1 MPPMRPTGFPNR
13 RNLRSRVWP
22 SLRRRG
28 NSAECAGVNGMG
40 SFSALLPRAPP
51 CHSASV
57 PPAARRRIGNSPRW
71 RPARCLWACH
81 CSRAPVAR
89 RMANVAVPWLT
100 HFYQDVPGFF
110 WFEEGYR
117 RMLET
122 LPRTSPSVFVEI
134 GSFHGRSTA
143 YLAVEALN
151 RGIPV
156 TIHCVD
162 SWQFPTPSEG
172 AEARRDFGQHLAPV
186 AVLLGERFVVH
197 AMRSDEA
204 SRKFDDGS
212 VDVV

>member
-1 MPPMRPTGFPNR
+1 
-13 RNLRSRVWP
+13 
-22 SLRRRG
+22 
-28 NSAECAGVNGMG
+28 
-40 SFSALLPRAPP
+40 
-51 CHSASV
+51 
-57 PPAARRRIGNSPRW
+57 
-71 RPARCLWACH
+71 
-81 CSRAPVAR
+81 
-89 RMANVAVPWLT
+89 MANVAVPWLT

-212 VDVV
+212 VDVVWIDGDHAHDAVVSDIRAWFPKLRSGGWMGGDDWCMRPVQQAVFEEFGTNYILVHGWTTNPTPQIWPSWLVRKG